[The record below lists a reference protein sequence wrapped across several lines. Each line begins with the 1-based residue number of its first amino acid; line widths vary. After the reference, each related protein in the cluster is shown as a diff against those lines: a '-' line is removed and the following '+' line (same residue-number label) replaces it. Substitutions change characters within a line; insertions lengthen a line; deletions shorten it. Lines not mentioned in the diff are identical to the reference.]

1 MQKLFNLSPKIL
13 VVSHVRPHLPTKV
26 FEFKLT
32 RLLVAVSV
40 GDARK
45 PAAAHRTAVFLDLEV
60 DSAEVKDEVG
70 HGVRS

>member
-1 MQKLFNLSPKIL
+1 MIL
-13 VVSHVRPHLPTKV
+13 SHVRPHLPTEV
-26 FEFKLT
+26 LEFKLT

-45 PAAAHRTAVFLDLEV
+45 PAAAHRTAVLLDLEV
-60 DSAEVKDEVG
+60 DSPVVEDEVW